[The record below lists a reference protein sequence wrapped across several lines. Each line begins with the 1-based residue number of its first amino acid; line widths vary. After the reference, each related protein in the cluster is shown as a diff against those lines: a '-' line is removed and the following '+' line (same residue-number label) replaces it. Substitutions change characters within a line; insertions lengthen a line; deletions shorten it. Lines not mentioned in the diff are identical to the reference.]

1 MSDQSSTPEPAEN
14 ARPKDQATPEPR
26 PAAVDRL
33 PQWKVV
39 LHNDAANQFDDV
51 VNILMRKTPLSLHEA
66 TLRAVQAEV
75 HGTSTLLSTH
85 LERAELFQ
93 TQLGAHN
100 VTVTI
105 ERE

>member
-1 MSDQSSTPEPAEN
+1 MSDPSSTPEPAEN
-14 ARPKDQATPEPR
+14 ASPKDQATPAAR

-39 LHNDAANQFDDV
+39 LHNDEANQFDDV
-51 VNILMRKTPLSLHEA
+51 VNALMRKTPLKLHEA

-75 HGTSTLLSTH
+75 HGVSTLLSTH
-85 LERAELFQ
+85 RERAELFQ

-100 VTVTI
+100 LTVTL